1 MWLLWPASLP
11 SLSLSEHRN
20 PCQSLT
26 SGSLDQREA
35 ALSLVCKRPRPAA
48 SQAELVCQ
56 WVCAS
61 GLQDPAVPTSRILI
75 QHQNRQLCLFEMT
88 VSKDGFIIQKK
99 YGIPHPHPY
108 PHLPSTETI
117 NTTTG
122 ASTVCHRARRNA
134 QVGERRL
141 SAPQPCT
148 RTEKRKMQA
157 TSSQLLRWGSLDAT
171 LQKPEHPVPL
181 QNFKTSA
188 SPGGSTQASEPA
200 RASTWPGRARKVPV
214 MLSP

>member
-1 MWLLWPASLP
+1 MESTADP
-11 SLSLSEHRN
+11 SLCPYPNTNQAHNVFDSSGSLGRCGYYGQPLCPAPLSEYRN
-20 PCQSLT
+20 TCQSLT

-35 ALSLVCKRPRPAA
+35 ELSLVCKRPRPAA

-122 ASTVCHRARRNA
+122 ASTVCHRACRNA
-134 QVGERRL
+134 QVGERGL
-141 SAPQPCT
+141 STLHKNREGNSDRRFQKHSLGSVS
-148 RTEKRKMQA
+148 RQGWKM
-157 TSSQLLRWGSLDAT
+157 
-171 LQKPEHPVPL
+171 
-181 QNFKTSA
+181 
-188 SPGGSTQASEPA
+188 
-200 RASTWPGRARKVPV
+200 
-214 MLSP
+214 